1 VFCSRAQVSPGRTPS
16 PMEYSTYSSSVMQQ
30 QYQPNIQPI
39 MQQSNLPA
47 AMDVQAFSYVP
58 DQPQLHQ
65 TEPNLLMLNRVT
77 PENQATELQPI
88 NNISKYYVVRIIY
101 FKNN

>member
-1 VFCSRAQVSPGRTPS
+1 MDYT
-16 PMEYSTYSSSVMQQ
+16 YSTYSSSIMQQ

-39 MQQSNLPA
+39 MQQSQNLPA
-47 AMDVQAFSYVP
+47 ATDVQAFSYVP

-88 NNISKYYVVRIIY
+88 NNIGKYYIVCALIMH